1 MYLLGIDIGSSFVK
15 ASIIDG
21 ATGQCKATA
30 SSPAREMI
38 IHSIHGGWA
47 EQDPEMW
54 WKNAV
59 QAIRQACAASSIPSE
74 AIKAIGISYQ
84 MHGLVLLDRNNT
96 VLRPSIIWCDSR
108 AVETGKKAFESI
120 GKNTCLGTMLNSPG
134 NFTASKLK
142 WVKDNEPDIFRQVN
156 KCCLPGDYIALRL
169 TGRITTTVSGLSE
182 GILWDF
188 SRHQP
193 AQVLLDYYGIPETL
207 LPEIVPTFGNQ
218 GGLTAQAAKELGFAT
233 GTPVTYRAGDQP
245 NNAFSLNVLEP
256 GEVAATAGTS
266 GVMYGVTDIIKVDT
280 VSRVNT
286 FAHVNH
292 SKETKRL
299 GVLLCING
307 TGIANAWTRRLLGE
321 PVSYDEMNALA
332 ESIPIGCDGLIVLP
346 FGNGAERMIENRDIG
361 ALVSGLSFNRHSRP
375 HLCRAVQEGIAF
387 ALNYGID
394 IMRSIGVKPTRIR
407 AGRAN
412 MFLSKIFRDTLAGII
427 NVPIELYNTD
437 GAQGAAR
444 GAGVGAGI
452 YRDLKGAFAG
462 LALEETVEPAA
473 TTRQAYVSAYQ
484 QWLKV
489 LEQQLKQ
496 SN

>member
-15 ASIIDG
+15 ASVIDA
-21 ATGQCKATA
+21 ATGRCKAAA
-30 SSPAREMI
+30 SSPACEMTI
-38 IHSIHGGWA
+38 RSDQGGWA
-47 EQDPEMW
+47 EQDPDMW

-59 QAIRQACAASSIPSE
+59 QAIRQAYTVSSIPPME
-74 AIKAIGISYQ
+74 IKAIGISYQ
-84 MHGLVLLDRNNT
+84 MHGLVLIDRNNA

-108 AVETGKKAFESI
+108 AVETGKKAFKSI
-120 GKNTCLGTMLNSPG
+120 GKKRCLETMLNSPG

-156 KCCLPGDYIALRL
+156 KFCLPGDYIALRL

-188 SRHQP
+188 IRHQP
-193 AQVLLDYYGIPETL
+193 AHVLLDYYGISEAF

-218 GGLTAQAAKELGFAT
+218 GGLTAQASKELGLAA

-266 GVMYGVTDIIKVDT
+266 GVMYGVTDTIKVDAA
-280 VSRVNT
+280 SRVNT

-292 SKETKRL
+292 SQKTKRL

-321 PVSYDEMNALA
+321 SVSYDAMNALA
-332 ESIPIGCDGLIVLP
+332 ESVPIGCDGLVVLP
-346 FGNGAERMIENRDIG
+346 FGNGAERMIENRDPG
-361 ALVSGLSFNRHSRP
+361 ALVSGLRFNRHSKS

-394 IMRSIGVKPTRIR
+394 IMRSIGVKATSIR

-412 MFLSKIFRDTLAGII
+412 MFLSKIFRDTVAGVIDA
-427 NVPIELYNTD
+427 PIELYNTD

-462 LALEETVEPAA
+462 LALEETAEPS
-473 TTRQAYVSAYQ
+473 TTNRQVYVSAYQ
-484 QWLKV
+484 QWRKA

>member
-1 MYLLGIDIGSSFVK
+1 MF
-15 ASIIDG
+15 
-21 ATGQCKATA
+21 
-30 SSPAREMI
+30 
-38 IHSIHGGWA
+38 
-47 EQDPEMW
+47 
-54 WKNAV
+54 
-59 QAIRQACAASSIPSE
+59 
-74 AIKAIGISYQ
+74 
-84 MHGLVLLDRNNT
+84 
-96 VLRPSIIWCDSR
+96 
-108 AVETGKKAFESI
+108 
-120 GKNTCLGTMLNSPG
+120 NSPG

-156 KCCLPGDYIALRL
+156 KFCLPGDYIALRL

-188 SRHQP
+188 IRHQP
-193 AQVLLDYYGIPETL
+193 AHVLLDYYGIPESF

-218 GGLTAQAAKELGFAT
+218 GGLTAQASKELGLAA

-266 GVMYGVTDIIKVDT
+266 GVMYGVTDTIKVDT
-280 VSRVNT
+280 ASRVNT

-292 SKETKRL
+292 SQKTKRL

-307 TGIANAWTRRLLGE
+307 TGIANAWTRRLLGDS
-321 PVSYDEMNALA
+321 VSYDAMNTLA
-332 ESIPIGCDGLIVLP
+332 ESVPIGCDGLLVLP

-361 ALVSGLSFNRHSRP
+361 AQVSGLSFNRHSKS

-387 ALNYGID
+387 SLNYGID
-394 IMRSIGVKPTRIR
+394 IMRSIGVKATRIR

-412 MFLSKIFRDTLAGII
+412 MFLSKIFRDTVAGVI
-427 NVPIELYNTD
+427 NAPIELYNTD

-452 YRDLKGAFAG
+452 YSDLKGAFAG
-462 LALEETVEPAA
+462 LSLEETVEPAA
-473 TTRQAYVSAYQ
+473 TTRQAYVAAYQ
-484 QWLKV
+484 QWRKA
-489 LEQQLKQ
+489 LEQQLTQ